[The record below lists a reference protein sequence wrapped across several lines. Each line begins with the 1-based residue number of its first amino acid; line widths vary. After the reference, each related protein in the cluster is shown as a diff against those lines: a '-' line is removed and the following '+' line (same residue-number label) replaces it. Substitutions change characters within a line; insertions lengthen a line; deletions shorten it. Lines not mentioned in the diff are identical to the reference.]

1 MARSPLITAASLLLI
16 IIGVFLIIDDFVLHW
31 IIWVGPDPF
40 PFTEH
45 WLYGAIM
52 IIAGL
57 VLLRFRD

>member
-1 MARSPLITAASLLLI
+1 MVRSPLITAASLLLI
-16 IIGVFLIIDDFVLHW
+16 IIGAFLIVDDLVLHW
-31 IIWVGPDPF
+31 IIWVGPDPY

-52 IIAGL
+52 IVVGL